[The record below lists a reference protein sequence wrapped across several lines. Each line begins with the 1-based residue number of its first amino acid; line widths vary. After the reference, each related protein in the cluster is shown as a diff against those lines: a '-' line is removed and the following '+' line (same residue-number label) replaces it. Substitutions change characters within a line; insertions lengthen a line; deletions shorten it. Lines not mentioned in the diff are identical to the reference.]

1 MLYASKLVK
10 DKLSSDSSGDIFIQL
25 CFKLE
30 YMFLIRKSHR
40 NCCTNIMVLE
50 MCKALL
56 TCK

>member
-10 DKLSSDSSGDIFIQL
+10 DKLSSDSSGDIFIQS

-40 NCCTNIMVLE
+40 NIMVLE

>member
-40 NCCTNIMVLE
+40 NCCSNIMVLE
-50 MCKALL
+50 M
-56 TCK
+56 